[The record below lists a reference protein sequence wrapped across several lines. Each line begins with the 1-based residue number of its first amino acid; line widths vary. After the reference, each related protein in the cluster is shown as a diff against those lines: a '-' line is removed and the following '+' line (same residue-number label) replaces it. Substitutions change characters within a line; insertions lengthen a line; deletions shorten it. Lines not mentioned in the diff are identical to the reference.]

1 MNFETLEELTVEW
14 HYDRNLID
22 GSTDRKQLE
31 KLSEEM
37 IELVVAVTER
47 DELETIDALGDM
59 MVVMINIAERNG
71 LSMTQCLD
79 RAYSI
84 IKDRTG
90 RMINGKFVKEESLGK
105 S

>member
-1 MNFETLEELTVEW
+1 MSVNFEWYENLTVQW
-14 HYDRNLID
+14 HHQRNLIE

-31 KLSEEM
+31 KLSEEF
-37 IELVVAVTER
+37 IELVVAVTEK

-59 MVVMINIAERNG
+59 LVVMINIAERNG

-79 RAYSI
+79 RAYSM

-90 RMINGKFVKEESLGK
+90 RMINGKFVKEESL
-105 S
+105 